1 MNTRKDKALQDPDN
15 TELKKQKNIIKNYKN
30 ASAAKRGRKAG
41 SKTKNPEAVNLDNAP
56 SVSALSADIGSV
68 PVRKR
73 GRPKGSG
80 KGRGS
85 LPGSRPDR
93 GIQANKGDNTRFL
106 THDLKLMSLPAVDME
121 DPSAIHNR
129 IHEYFSICAEDDI
142 KPSVESF
149 ALSLHASRFDIF
161 NWLNGRSNRIKNS
174 DSILALKRAY
184 DTINSYYAHMIQ
196 NGKINPVAAIF
207 LMKNNLG
214 YQDTT
219 NYIVSTGNEHTENID
234 DIASKAGLLND

>member
-41 SKTKNPEAVNLDNAP
+41 SKTKNPEAVNLDNNHP
-56 SVSALSADIGSV
+56 VSAL

-161 NWLNGRSNRIKNS
+161 NWLNGRSRVIKNQE
-174 DSILALKRAY
+174 SILAIKSAY

-196 NGKINPVAAIF
+196 NGKINPIAAIF

-214 YQDTT
+214 YKDTT
-219 NYIVSTGNEHTENID
+219 DYVISAGNEQTENID
-234 DIASKAGLLND
+234 NIAEKAGLLND